1 MATLDV
7 TISNGRTGEI
17 KHQVELDVPDD
28 LALAL
33 IEKIQQALNELNANY
48 TLNRLTRLSDGA
60 TMIEISAQHPG
71 RRGLPPE
78 DA

>member
-17 KHQVELDVPDD
+17 KHQVEFEVSDD

-33 IEKIQQALNELNANY
+33 VEKLQQALNELSANY
-48 TLNRLTRLSDGA
+48 TLNRLTRLSDGV
-60 TMIEISAQHPG
+60 TLIEISAVPG
-71 RRGLPPE
+71 RPPGLPQE
-78 DA
+78 ET